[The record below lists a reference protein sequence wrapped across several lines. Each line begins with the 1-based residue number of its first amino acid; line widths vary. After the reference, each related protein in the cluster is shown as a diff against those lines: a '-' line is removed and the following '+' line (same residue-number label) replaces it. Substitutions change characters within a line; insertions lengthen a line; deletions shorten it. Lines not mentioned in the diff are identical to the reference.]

1 MTHIT
6 LKADNGQI
14 IRNAPDDVM
23 WQSKDLKLSKFQSDC
38 TEQIIDHTASLTI
51 SIPGSKCLF

>member
-6 LKADNGQI
+6 LKLKL